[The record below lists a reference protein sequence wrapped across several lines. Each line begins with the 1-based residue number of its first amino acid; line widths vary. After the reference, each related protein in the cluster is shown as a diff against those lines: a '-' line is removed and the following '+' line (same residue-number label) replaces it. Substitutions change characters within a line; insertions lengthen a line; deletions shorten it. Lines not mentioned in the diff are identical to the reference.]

1 MEEEDISPCALIYTS
16 RVFAASGGGDVRFP
30 GDNWNINIRGTKFL
44 RDDAREKKGR
54 KGEESSPRVYQ
65 PGHYTSYVMSGS
77 DSHIIPLYTW
87 IDRFMSRVTERT
99 RAFSSGARK
108 RARARARRETGQKST
123 SELPLSHLALYIFV
137 LPEPYTKSKSV
148 WRRNNDG

>member
-16 RVFAASGGGDVRFP
+16 RVFAASGGGEVRFP
-30 GDNWNINIRGTKFL
+30 GDNTGTSIYG
-44 RDDAREKKGR
+44 ARNFSVTTRERRKGR

-108 RARARARRETGQKST
+108 RARAQRDGTKIDIGATHSLSSRSVHFRFTRAIYEKQ
-123 SELPLSHLALYIFV
+123 ECLAK
-137 LPEPYTKSKSV
+137 E
-148 WRRNNDG
+148 

>member
-16 RVFAASGGGDVRFP
+16 RVFAASGGGEVRFP

-44 RDDAREKKGR
+44 RDDAREKKER

-99 RAFSSGARK
+99 RAFSSGVRK
-108 RARARARRETGQKST
+108 RARAQRDGTKIDIGATT
-123 SELPLSHLALYIFV
+123 LSHLALYIFV